1 MTNLRTMLEAAAKK
15 YGGKTAVAMGEQRL
29 SYAQLDEAANKIAN
43 ALLGLRVKKGERVAL
58 LLANSP
64 EFAAIYFGVVK
75 IGAVVVPLDT
85 KYKLTELTSLFKDA
99 QPRVLVA
106 ESQFLA
112 PVVPALADFRSIT
125 SVIEVG
131 SEYKGQ
137 FLSYEEI
144 MATSPSKP
152 VSVTLEGDDI
162 AYIAYTSGPS
172 FNPRGV
178 VMSHQALV
186 REAAI
191 SGDGFKQ
198 TDKDIVVLFALPM
211 HHAFGLV
218 IILMTAI
225 TKGSTVVMLGG
236 LSISNLL
243 EVIER
248 ERATIFMAVPF
259 VHALIANTA
268 ETDGVHHDLSS
279 LRLWGTA
286 GAAMPAGIWRKIKQ
300 HLGFSAVDFW
310 GMTESAAHVT
320 CQPPDGAGKPGSV
333 GKALPGWELKIVDDA
348 GRELP
353 PNQPGE
359 IIVRGP
365 IMKGYYNNPQAT
377 AQIIRD
383 GWLHTSDLGKLDEE
397 GWLFLVAGRKKD
409 MLIAKGQNIYPSD
422 IEQVLTSHPR
432 VAEAAVVGVPDE
444 LRGEVPRAFIRLKGG
459 EVATEQEIKKFC
471 LERLANYKVPK
482 ELIFADSLPKT
493 AEGKIDK
500 KSLREK
506 K

>member
-1 MTNLRTMLEAAAKK
+1 MTNLRLLLEAAAKK
-15 YGGKTAVAMGEQRL
+15 YGEKTAVVMGERRL
-29 SYAQLDEAANKIAN
+29 SYAQLDEAANKVAN
-43 ALLGLRVKKGERVAL
+43 ALLGMGVKKGDRVAM

-75 IGAVVVPLDT
+75 IGGIAVPLDT
-85 KYKLTELTSLFKDA
+85 KYKLAELASLFNDS

-106 ESQFLA
+106 ESPLLA
-112 PVVPALADFRSIT
+112 PIVPALGGVKSIAG
-125 SVIEVG
+125 VIEVG

-137 FLSYEEI
+137 FPSYQEI
-144 MATSPSKP
+144 MATSPSELAA
-152 VSVTLEGDDI
+152 VALEGEDT
-162 AYIAYTSGPS
+162 AHIAYTSGPS
-172 FNPRGV
+172 FSPRGV

-218 IILMTAI
+218 VILMTAI
-225 TKGSTVVMLGG
+225 TKGSTVVILGG
-236 LSISNLL
+236 LSINSLL

-248 ERATIFMAVPF
+248 EKATIFMAVPF
-259 VHALIANTA
+259 VHALIMNAV
-268 ETDGVHHDLSS
+268 ETEGIHHDLSS
-279 LRLWGTA
+279 LRMWGTA
-286 GAAMPAGIWRKIKQ
+286 GAAMPANIWQKIKQ
-300 HLGFSAVDFW
+300 HLGLAAVDFW

-333 GKALPGWELKIVDDA
+333 GKALPGWELKIVGDA

-353 PNQPGE
+353 PNQVGE
-359 IIVRGP
+359 VVVRGP

-377 AQIIRD
+377 AQVIRN
-383 GWLHTSDLGKLDEE
+383 GWLHTSDLGKLDGE

-409 MLIAKGQNIYPSD
+409 MLIAKGQNIYPGD
-422 IEQVLTSHPR
+422 IEQVLAGHPK

-444 LRGEVPRAFIRLKGG
+444 IRGEAPRAFVRLKAG
-459 EVATEQEIKKFC
+459 EVATEQEIKRFC

-482 ELIFADSLPKT
+482 EFIFADSLPKT
-493 AEGKIDK
+493 ADGKVDK
-500 KSLREK
+500 KSLRGNK
-506 K
+506 

>member
-1 MTNLRTMLEAAAKK
+1 VNLRLMLETAARQ
-15 YGGKTAVAMGEQRL
+15 YGGKTAVAMGERRL
-29 SYAQLDEAANKIAN
+29 SYAQLDEAANKVAN
-43 ALLGLRVKKGERVAL
+43 ALLGMGVKKGDRVAL

-75 IGAVVVPLDT
+75 IGGIAVPLDT
-85 KYKLTELTSLFKDA
+85 KYKLAELASLFNDS

-106 ESQFLA
+106 ESPLLA
-112 PVVPALADFRSIT
+112 PLVPALGGFKSIAG
-125 SVIEVG
+125 VIEVG
-131 SEYKGQ
+131 SEHKGQ
-137 FLSYEEI
+137 FLSYQEI

-152 VSVTLEGDDI
+152 VAVELKGDDI
-162 AYIAYTSGPS
+162 AHIAYTSGPS

-191 SGDGFKQ
+191 SGDGFRQ

-218 IILMTAI
+218 VILMTAI
-225 TKGSTVVMLGG
+225 TKGSTVVMLSG
-236 LSISNLL
+236 LSINSLL

-248 ERATIFMAVPF
+248 EKATIFMAVPF

-268 ETDGVHHDLSS
+268 EMEGIHHDLSS

-286 GAAMPAGIWRKIKQ
+286 GAAMPPNIWQKIKQ
-300 HLGFSAVDFW
+300 HFGFSAVDFW

-320 CQPPDGAGKPGSV
+320 CQSPDGAGKPGSV
-333 GKALPGWELKIVDDA
+333 GKALPGWELKIVDDE

-359 IIVRGP
+359 IVVRGP

-377 AQIIRD
+377 AQVIRN
-383 GWLHTSDLGKLDEE
+383 GWLHTADLGRVDEE
-397 GWLFLVAGRKKD
+397 GWLFLLAGRKKD

-422 IEQVLTSHPR
+422 IEQVLASHPR

-444 LRGEVPRAFIRLKGG
+444 IRGESPRAFIRLKAG
-459 EVATEQEIKKFC
+459 EVVTEQEIKRFC

-482 ELIFADSLPKT
+482 EFIFADSLPKT
-493 AEGKIDK
+493 ANGKIDK
-500 KSLREK
+500 ESLRGNK
-506 K
+506 